1 MNNLAQKLA
10 QSSSTAGGMFD
21 SIKMKGTGGQLF
33 EMDATAMV
41 VIVVPDELGYGF
53 VRMFQT
59 MAGLEHLDYRITRS
73 LPEAMAELNLPG

>member
-41 VIVVPDELGYGF
+41 VIVVLAVLLTLCCACYLTTICC
-53 VRMFQT
+53 VSSAAR
-59 MAGLEHLDYRITRS
+59 
-73 LPEAMAELNLPG
+73 EARQK